1 MKKANY
7 LDKLNKS
14 IETAKRN
21 IMAENKRPQ
30 PDYRVIKST
39 LDRLAKLSA
48 ELEALQA
55 INVDSLVMSRA
66 KQAVYVSCRT
76 IHAKT
81 GDKQLE
87 AIMLQ
92 LYMSNRFDDTMS
104 LSSDLIGVAA
114 LAIVETAQASNL
126 VLESFLTCEYY
137 DMQYMQYTNKL
148 GQEAYHTPFS
158 WTLTQINKSIHA
170 QKTGRGRK
178 SVTNY
183 TVMRDADCH
192 VYDAVSGELTGIE
205 TFEARQ
211 VATASS
217 YAIELVSLEA
227 VIDGAGLDAS
237 FYDIERDCSMDLE
250 RLYMCR
256 NLSPQEK
263 QVFDMLQ
270 SGLKQVEIADLLQK
284 KMTTINTVVNRI
296 RTKIANLQ
304 CGDSYAYNYDVVNKY
319 RTK

>member
-14 IETAKRN
+14 IETCKRN

-30 PDYRVIKST
+30 PDHRVVKST
-39 LDRLAKLSA
+39 LDRLAKLTA
-48 ELEALQA
+48 EVEALQA
-55 INVDSLVMSRA
+55 TSTDSLIVSKA
-66 KQAVYVSCRT
+66 KQAVYVACRT

-81 GDKQLE
+81 GDKQVE
-87 AIMLQ
+87 SVMLN
-92 LYMSNRFDDTMS
+92 LYMSDRFDDTMGV
-104 LSSDLIGVAA
+104 SSDLLGVAA

-126 VLESFLTCEYY
+126 ALDSFLACEYY
-137 DMQYMQYTNKL
+137 DMPYRQYTNKN

-178 SVTNY
+178 TVSNY
-183 TVMRDADCH
+183 AVVRDADCH
-192 VYDAVSGELTGIE
+192 VYNAISGELTGIE
-205 TFEARQ
+205 TFETRQ
-211 VATASS
+211 VAVTSS
-217 YAIELVSLEA
+217 YAIELVSLDA

-237 FYDIERDCSMDLE
+237 SYDIERDSSMDLE
-250 RLYMCR
+250 RLYMCK

-263 QVFDMLQ
+263 VIFDMLQ
-270 SGLKQVEIADLLQK
+270 DGLKQVEIADLLKK

-304 CGDSYAYNYDVVNKY
+304 CGEGYAYNYDVVSKY